1 MTLSFILVNSL
12 SWYIHSSSWDWYIS
26 WLINSPIHP
35 LLTLLMHS
43 SPLTQIHSHL
53 STTYIYIYIYIYIY
67 MVMFSTFRYIFM
79 DLKSTFPSILE
90 NFTFSLILF
99 GLMYDT
105 SLQHANIESMFFF
118 FFLFS
123 IRYLSTTC

>member
-1 MTLSFILVNSL
+1 
-12 SWYIHSSSWDWYIS
+12 
-26 WLINSPIHP
+26 
-35 LLTLLMHS
+35 
-43 SPLTQIHSHL
+43 
-53 STTYIYIYIYIYIY
+53 
-67 MVMFSTFRYIFM
+67 M
-79 DLKSTFPSILE
+79 DLKNTFPSILE

-123 IRYLSTTC
+123 IRYLSTTWLTSNPCFSLSLILFLVLIVLIADCY